1 MSFRNPIHCLLFC
14 VIFVTSVR
22 IGCGQEKQNPPARSE
37 DVVRVETALVQT
49 DVMVF
54 DKQGKFVNGLK
65 RDQFALKV
73 DGKSRDVSFLELVQ
87 AGTANEEVQLAA
99 ARGKPIGGAAAP
111 VPLDRGR
118 TVFFFIDDLHLSP
131 ENLNRTRTLVRNFIE
146 REMGQNDQAGITS
159 ATGQIGF
166 LQQLTDH
173 KSVLLKA
180 IDRVQGRPYGRY
192 DLQTP
197 PMTEYQALKIDNYD
211 LDVTDFFVDAVLRD
225 NPNLGRPAALEQVRS
240 RARTILQYAAATTTS
255 TLAALKQ
262 VVDGTAVI
270 PGRKVLIIVSDGFF
284 LDQRNSDSYARLRQ
298 TTSAAAASG
307 IVIYSI
313 DARGLNAG
321 MFDLSTPAPFDASG
335 RLARGS
341 AGELPASQDGLNA
354 LAVDT
359 GGRAFFNS
367 NALSTAV
374 TTALKETS
382 VYYLLAWRPENEEQR
397 NPKFR
402 RFEVNIVGRPEL
414 SVRFRRGFA
423 EGASAE
429 TAKAK
434 SKTTT
439 EQQKPGEDI
448 RTALRAPYPKTELPI
463 SLCVNFL
470 NTPQR
475 GDLLV
480 TSVRL
485 PSTSLTFES
494 QGGVPSASLTLAG
507 VIIDDQGK
515 IVDSFEKRLAVHARN
530 PQATVP
536 LDDVFYNNYSA
547 IRPGLYQVRVAAADD
562 KRHRTGSVQQW
573 IEIPDLSTRS
583 LALSTII
590 AGERKAE
597 ASGAEAITQS
607 SDERKPDNPF
617 AQVNLNVDHRFSRS
631 SYLRWLLFVYN
642 ANSGNSSANAS
653 SAVPPQSNAG
663 SNAAGQPDVA
673 VQVQVFRDGEPVI
686 TDPLHKIN
694 TEGVADLTRLPY
706 AAELGLS
713 SLPSGRYVL
722 QLTVI
727 DRISKASASQRF
739 RFEVD

>member
-99 ARGKPIGGAAAP
+99 ARGKPIGGATAR

-131 ENLNRTRTLVRNFIE
+131 ENLNRTRTLVRNFVE

-211 LDVTDFFVDAVLRD
+211 LDVTDFFVDAALRD

-307 IVIYSI
+307 IVIY
-313 DARGLNAG
+313 
-321 MFDLSTPAPFDASG
+321 
-335 RLARGS
+335 
-341 AGELPASQDGLNA
+341 
-354 LAVDT
+354 
-359 GGRAFFNS
+359 
-367 NALSTAV
+367 
-374 TTALKETS
+374 
-382 VYYLLAWRPENEEQR
+382 
-397 NPKFR
+397 
-402 RFEVNIVGRPEL
+402 
-414 SVRFRRGFA
+414 
-423 EGASAE
+423 
-429 TAKAK
+429 
-434 SKTTT
+434 
-439 EQQKPGEDI
+439 
-448 RTALRAPYPKTELPI
+448 
-463 SLCVNFL
+463 
-470 NTPQR
+470 
-475 GDLLV
+475 
-480 TSVRL
+480 
-485 PSTSLTFES
+485 
-494 QGGVPSASLTLAG
+494 
-507 VIIDDQGK
+507 
-515 IVDSFEKRLAVHARN
+515 
-530 PQATVP
+530 
-536 LDDVFYNNYSA
+536 
-547 IRPGLYQVRVAAADD
+547 
-562 KRHRTGSVQQW
+562 
-573 IEIPDLSTRS
+573 
-583 LALSTII
+583 
-590 AGERKAE
+590 
-597 ASGAEAITQS
+597 
-607 SDERKPDNPF
+607 
-617 AQVNLNVDHRFSRS
+617 
-631 SYLRWLLFVYN
+631 
-642 ANSGNSSANAS
+642 
-653 SAVPPQSNAG
+653 
-663 SNAAGQPDVA
+663 
-673 VQVQVFRDGEPVI
+673 
-686 TDPLHKIN
+686 
-694 TEGVADLTRLPY
+694 
-706 AAELGLS
+706 
-713 SLPSGRYVL
+713 
-722 QLTVI
+722 
-727 DRISKASASQRF
+727 
-739 RFEVD
+739 